1 MGFQYKGKSM
11 DNPVDILFITF
22 NRIEYVNKTINHLLG
37 DTANFRLYLWD
48 NGSKDGTADVIRE
61 VKDERIAERHL
72 CPVNVMQAYPTEWFL
87 DKCRSEII
95 GKIDDDTIAPYG
107 WIDKIGNALETNE
120 SLGMVGCWT
129 FWPEDYER
137 NRIEASKRI
146 IDFGN
151 HQILHN
157 SYIGGTAFLMK
168 HNIAKKYYIRNHM
181 GNAFPI
187 DRIKMTLDGYISG
200 WYFPLIYAEHM
211 DDPRSEH
218 CLMTKKGGFDK
229 NAALTAKV
237 RNIKTPEQYLEWIMK
252 DADNILTT
260 PVKQQLKNIQE
271 ETSFSN
277 RIKRKIKSSISK
289 IF

>member
-1 MGFQYKGKSM
+1 M
-11 DNPVDILFITF
+11 NEPVDILFITY
-22 NRIEYVNKTINHLLG
+22 NRIDYVNKTIDHLLG
-37 DTANFRLYLWD
+37 DNANFRLYLWD
-48 NGSKDGTADVIRE
+48 NGSKDGAADVIAGL
-61 VKDERIAERHL
+61 KDVRIAERHL

-87 DKCRSEII
+87 ERCTSQLI

-107 WIDKIGNALETNE
+107 WIDRIGNAIKMND
-120 SLGMVGCWT
+120 SLGMIGCWT

-137 NRIEASKRI
+137 NRIEASKKV
-146 IDFGN
+146 IDFED

-168 HNIAKKYYIRNHM
+168 RDIAKRYFIKNHM

-187 DRIKMTLDGYISG
+187 DRIKMTVDGYISG

-218 CLMTKKGGFDK
+218 CLMTKKDGFNK

-252 DADNILTT
+252 DADNILTIS
-260 PVKQQLKNIQE
+260 VKQQLKNIQSE
-271 ETSFSN
+271 HTLIN
-277 RIKRKIKSSISK
+277 RIKRKIKYSISEL
-289 IF
+289 F